1 MELSSITYIFTKL
14 MNSLQ
19 QPSQQTTP
27 VASTVEQTTETGE
40 TLIDGRFYV
49 EKSRWGTWNSYSSEG
64 EPLVTGGTKEACIVG
79 TQIHIYWH
87 DLIDAGLHKDEG
99 RYSGTVSGKL

>member
-1 MELSSITYIFTKL
+1 

-27 VASTVEQTTETGE
+27 VASTVEPTTETGK

-49 EKSRWGTWNSYSSEG
+49 EETRWGTWHSFDSEG
-64 EPLVTGGTKEACIVG
+64 KSLVTGGTEEACIAG
-79 TQIHIYWH
+79 TRIHIYWH

-99 RYSGTVSGKL
+99 RYSSFVSGKL